1 MARTFQGSAAPV
13 SLSATGAKQRLE
25 TVNPLLD
32 SDSMYLKS
40 IQLRNIKCFADARVD
55 FSSGDSVRRW
65 TTFFGRNGLGK
76 STLLQAIGAVLAGPS
91 AARELLPTADGWVR
105 KGQSWGEIIAEIE
118 WTEGDSAAVGPKR
131 VNRPYVIRYLVS
143 GNDPNALPAVLEE
156 KPTVPEVIAWS
167 GDGSAKEKE
176 SLTKDRKLLQQTAYG
191 EDQQGWLAC
200 GYGPFRRLS
209 GGAEYANQIVA
220 RQRRSA
226 RFVTLFREDAALTNA
241 TSWLLELNSV
251 AKEEPKEERKLAV
264 VKQAISERLLP
275 EPAELVINT
284 RSVKLRRKDGSEI
297 SFQDLSDGYRSML
310 ALSIDL
316 LRWLTQA
323 FPDADKPLECP
334 GVVVVDELDAH
345 LHPDWQRTI
354 GHWLREK
361 FPQIQFIVATH
372 SPFLA
377 QVAGKMA
384 PQELVAGQNTDVD
397 ALNGNIKL
405 VEGEKGVEFAG
416 STESA
421 RNLQADQ
428 ILQSELF
435 AVSSLYAPPTEERL
449 RRYRTLRRRKSE
461 GALSPEE
468 EAQYRQLELWAAA
481 LPQTATSFERQ
492 DEAVV
497 GRAIG
502 QHAAKLRELE

>member
-1 MARTFQGSAAPV
+1 MLKSCRPKVTQALPKSGFFARSRFDT
-13 SLSATGAKQRLE
+13 LSAVTTRTHCRRHWKKSQR
-25 TVNPLLD
+25 
-32 SDSMYLKS
+32 
-40 IQLRNIKCFADARVD
+40 F
-55 FSSGDSVRRW
+55 
-65 TTFFGRNGLGK
+65 
-76 STLLQAIGAVLAGPS
+76 
-91 AARELLPTADGWVR
+91 
-105 KGQSWGEIIAEIE
+105 
-118 WTEGDSAAVGPKR
+118 
-131 VNRPYVIRYLVS
+131 
-143 GNDPNALPAVLEE
+143 
-156 KPTVPEVIAWS
+156 PEVVAWS
-167 GDGSAKEKE
+167 GDGSAKQKGD
-176 SLTKDRKLLQQTAYG
+176 LTKDRKLLQQTAYV
-191 EDQQGWLAC
+191 EDQHGWLAC

-241 TSWLLELNSV
+241 TSWLLELHS
-251 AKEEPKEERKLAV
+251 AAREEPKEGRKLAV

-275 EPAELVINT
+275 EPTELAVNT
-284 RSVKLRRKDGSEI
+284 RTVKLRRKDGSEI

-361 FPQIQFIVATH
+361 FPNIQFIVATH

-377 QVAGKMA
+377 QVAGRMA
-384 PQELVAGQNTDVD
+384 PDGLVTDQSPDVD
-397 ALNGNIKL
+397 ALSGNIKL
-405 VEGEKGVEFAG
+405 VEGEKGVEFIGA
-416 STESA
+416 TESA

-435 AVSSLYAPPTEERL
+435 AVSSLYAPPTEEHL
-449 RRYRTLRRRKSE
+449 RRYRSLRRKHME
-461 GALSPEE
+461 GRLSPEE
-468 EAQYRQLELWAAA
+468 EAQYRQLELWASA

-497 GRAIG
+497 GRVLE
-502 QHAAKLRELE
+502 QHASEIRELE

>member
-1 MARTFQGSAAPV
+1 
-13 SLSATGAKQRLE
+13 
-25 TVNPLLD
+25 
-32 SDSMYLKS
+32 MYLKS
-40 IQLRNIKCFADARVD
+40 IRLRNIKCFADATVE
-55 FSSGDSVRRW
+55 FASGESVRRW

-76 STLLQAIGAVLAGPS
+76 STLLQAIGAVLVGPS

-105 KGQSWGEIIAEIE
+105 KGQPWGEIIAGVQ
-118 WTEGDSAAVGPKR
+118 WTDGDSTGVGAKR

-143 GNDPNALPAVLEE
+143 GNDPNTLPPALEE
-156 KPTVPEVIAWS
+156 KPTVPELVAWS
-167 GDGSAKEKE
+167 GDGNAKEKE
-176 SLTKDRKLLQQTAYG
+176 SLTKDRKLLQQTAYA
-191 EDQQGWLAC
+191 EDQRGWLAC

-241 TSWLLELNSV
+241 TAWLLELHGA
-251 AKEEPKEERKLAV
+251 AKEDQKEERKLTV
-264 VKQAISERLLP
+264 VRQAISERLLP
-275 EPAELVINT
+275 EPTELILNART
-284 RSVKLRRKDGSEI
+284 VKLRRKDGSEI

-310 ALSIDL
+310 ALSVDL

-323 FPDADKPLECP
+323 FPDAVKPLECP

-354 GHWLREK
+354 GHWLRQK
-361 FPQIQFIVATH
+361 FPNIQFIVATH

-377 QVAGKMA
+377 QVAGEDPVGEA
-384 PQELVAGQNTDVD
+384 TSDEQAVRN

-405 VEGEKGVEFAG
+405 EETTNGVQFVG
-416 STESA
+416 STEPA

-435 AVSSLYAPPTEERL
+435 AVESLYAPPVEDRL
-449 RRYRTLRRRKSE
+449 DQYRSLRAKKRQ
-461 GALSPEE
+461 GNLSVEE
-468 EAQYRQLELWAAA
+468 EAQLQQLDFWVNT
-481 LPQTATSFERQ
+481 LPQTATAVER
-492 DEAVV
+492 EEETVV
-497 GRAIG
+497 RQALDR
-502 QHAAKLRELE
+502 HATQVRKIE